1 MRRTEGGLTKLITT
15 HRPPT
20 LTLTLTYTT
29 TSISTPSTPSPTH
42 SPTLL
47 HIPPS
52 PLLTSTIPLGPFTKN
67 VPTLVSSL
75 EKASQHSDT
84 ARPARTARRYTEQGQ
99 VGSSPGLLSSRR
111 RCGCKQLESAS
122 ICWSPAASACSQAST
137 VPSSQPSYSHT
148 HTHIHYY
155 VHIHTFYSLFDTL
168 SHSTS
173 HSTITTSDVYH
184 ITRSFY

>member
-29 TSISTPSTPSPTH
+29 TSISTPSTPSPTR
-42 SPTLL
+42 SPTLP
-47 HIPPS
+47 HTPPS
-52 PLLTSTIPLGPFTKN
+52 PLPTSTIPLGPFTKN

-137 VPSSQPSYSHT
+137 VPSSQPCP
-148 HTHIHYY
+148 
-155 VHIHTFYSLFDTL
+155 
-168 SHSTS
+168 TS
-173 HSTITTSDVYH
+173 H
-184 ITRSFY
+184 RSPFDSFFLFKKFVALPPLAAR